1 MEEKYIDD
9 EISLKE
15 MILIVRDYF
24 WQLVKS
30 WKIILIFIL
39 ISLGVKLYQHYTHV
53 NTYTATIRF
62 VVEGQNA
69 APGGL
74 SGLLGTIGIGKSQKL
89 NRYKILEVG
98 KSSQVADKALYSTEQ
113 GVILANSILE
123 QYKLVDKWSESNSDF
138 NDFTFQPNNK
148 NRIISA
154 AQKLLNLK
162 IWGTK
167 ENVEGRLGEFSMTEE
182 TGIYRLSF
190 ETETENMS
198 LGLVHSFYNVIK
210 KYFEDEVFENQQ
222 KSVEILKRKVDSL
235 DYLKNMKINQ
245 LASIKDQ
252 TYGMHMNR
260 EKTNMII
267 LEKDIQALT
276 MAYAEVLK
284 NFEMSDINL
293 KNMKPLFIIVD
304 DAVAPI
310 WPKRSKLIRSIII
323 ALFIGGFLGSVFV
336 IGRKILLDILK

>member
-1 MEEKYIDD
+1 MEDNNRDD

-15 MILIVRDYF
+15 MILIIRDYF
-24 WQLVKS
+24 WHLVKS
-30 WKIILIFIL
+30 WKLILIFIL
-39 ISLGVKLYQHYTHV
+39 ISLGIKMYQHFTHI

-98 KSSQVADKALYSTEQ
+98 KSSQVADKALYSSEQ
-113 GVILANSILE
+113 GVILANSILD
-123 QYKLVDKWSESNSDF
+123 QYELVDKWSESNSNF
-138 NDFTFQPNNK
+138 NNFSFSLDDN
-148 NRIISA
+148 NRITSA
-154 AQKLLNLK
+154 AEKLLNIK
-162 IWGTK
+162 IWGTM

-182 TGIYRLSF
+182 TGIYKLSF
-190 ETETENMS
+190 ETETEEMS
-198 LGLVHSFYNVIK
+198 LGLTNRFYGVIRN
-210 KYFEDEVFENQQ
+210 YFENEVFENQQ

-235 DYLKNMKINQ
+235 DQLKNIKINQ
-245 LASIKDQ
+245 LARIQDQ
-252 TYGMHMNR
+252 TYGVQINR
-260 EKTNMII
+260 EKTDRII

-293 KNMKPLFIIVD
+293 KNMKPLFIVVD

-310 WPKRSKLIRSIII
+310 WPNRSRLIKSIII
-323 ALFIGGFLGSVFV
+323 ALLIGGFLGSAFV